1 MTEKVLKLVRKLHS
15 ENIKINS
22 ERKEEK
28 QTFLVICL
36 KANDF
41 LLVWTRKESK
51 PSLMV
56 FLRLASI
63 RQVICL
69 SMVAYPGNWDE
80 ILTTKVESLFK
91 EKKVS

>member
-1 MTEKVLKLVRKLHS
+1 MTEKMLKLVRKLHS

-41 LLVWTRKESK
+41 SVSMDEERIQAITDGLFTISIYQAGHMFEHG
-51 PSLMV
+51 SLPWK
-56 FLRLASI
+56 L
-63 RQVICL
+63 
-69 SMVAYPGNWDE
+69 G
-80 ILTTKVESLFK
+80 
-91 EKKVS
+91 

>member
-1 MTEKVLKLVRKLHS
+1 MTEKMLKLVRKLHS
-15 ENIKINS
+15 ESIKINS

-41 LLVWTRKESK
+41 LLVWMRKESK

-56 FLRLASI
+56 FL
-63 RQVICL
+63 
-69 SMVAYPGNWDE
+69 
-80 ILTTKVESLFK
+80 
-91 EKKVS
+91 